1 MLGSSAVGRLCNQA
15 DLQGHVDTTA
25 SIISKKPDGD
35 SIRYNFKLTD
45 SNQLP
50 YIIEKGYVTIDGA
63 SLTVTEVDDKE
74 ASFGIMLI
82 SHSQSILTLTHKEV
96 SHALAFAHKRA
107 DEYQIGHTVN
117 IEVDVVG
124 KYVLGSTDRL
134 EAMVNK
140 MVDQRLK
147 ERGL

>member
-1 MLGSSAVGRLCNQA
+1 MVQVSLQYPALQLSAVHQA
-15 DLQGHVDTTA
+15 DNQGHVDTTA
-25 SIISKKPDGD
+25 TIISQKPDGD

-96 SHALAFAHKRA
+96 SPSL
-107 DEYQIGHTVN
+107 DL
-117 IEVDVVG
+117 VD
-124 KYVLGSTDRL
+124 
-134 EAMVNK
+134 
-140 MVDQRLK
+140 
-147 ERGL
+147 

>member
-1 MLGSSAVGRLCNQA
+1 MVQVRSHHLTSELSTVNQA
-15 DLQGHVDTTA
+15 DNQGHVDTTA

-82 SHSQSILTLTHKEV
+82 SHSQSILTLTNKEV
-96 SHALAFAHKRA
+96 S
-107 DEYQIGHTVN
+107 YSP
-117 IEVDVVG
+117 
-124 KYVLGSTDRL
+124 VLL
-134 EAMVNK
+134 E
-140 MVDQRLK
+140 
-147 ERGL
+147 

>member
-1 MLGSSAVGRLCNQA
+1 MVQVSLQYPALQLSAVHQA
-15 DLQGHVDTTA
+15 DNQGHVDTTA
-25 SIISKKPDGD
+25 TIISKKPDGD

-96 SHALAFAHKRA
+96 SHSL
-107 DEYQIGHTVN
+107 DLVE
-117 IEVDVVG
+117 
-124 KYVLGSTDRL
+124 
-134 EAMVNK
+134 
-140 MVDQRLK
+140 
-147 ERGL
+147 